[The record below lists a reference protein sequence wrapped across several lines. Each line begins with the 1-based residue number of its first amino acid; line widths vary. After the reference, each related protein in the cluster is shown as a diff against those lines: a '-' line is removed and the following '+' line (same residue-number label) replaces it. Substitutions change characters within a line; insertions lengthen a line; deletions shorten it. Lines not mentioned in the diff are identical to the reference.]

1 MSYDVHNRL
10 SGTTKWS
17 FWKLFKYAID
27 GIVSFTTT
35 PLRLATILGLIVS
48 LLSLIYL
55 IIVIIQKL
63 FFSIEIEGYATI
75 VTLILFLG
83 GIQLLCIGIIGEY
96 LGRTYVETKN
106 RPLYIIREVID
117 NQKGKI
123 NDTKNKKNL

>member
-1 MSYDVHNRL
+1 M
-10 SGTTKWS
+10 
-17 FWKLFKYAID
+17 
-27 GIVSFTTT
+27 
-35 PLRLATILGLIVS
+35 
-48 LLSLIYL
+48 
-55 IIVIIQKL
+55 